1 MRYYLPENVHRELTA
16 QALDPAN
23 LNRVVF
29 STCLATDMSGFST
42 IAEQMRPGELAQ
54 FLTDYFDSL
63 AQPLK
68 RHGVDVTEFRADAIM
83 CAWTGD
89 PLDPSVR
96 KQPILA
102 SLEAARAIADFKDRH
117 QMAGAKLRIGMEAG
131 EVYVGH
137 AGGGGHFVYS
147 IVGDSA
153 NTASRI
159 EGLNK
164 HLGTQILATRSVA
177 AGFDTDLLLRPLGR
191 FRFVGKTEA
200 LPIVEVLAYRG
211 DATPAMVDLCD
222 RFAEALDRFGRADWT
237 WAGELFKAILGRYP
251 QDGPTAFYLD
261 LCERYAKGQAPTE
274 DPAIVNMTAK

>member
-1 MRYYLPENVHRELTA
+1 
-16 QALDPAN
+16 
-23 LNRVVF
+23 
-29 STCLATDMSGFST
+29 
-42 IAEQMRPGELAQ
+42 
-54 FLTDYFDSL
+54 
-63 AQPLK
+63 
-68 RHGVDVTEFRADAIM
+68 
-83 CAWTGD
+83 
-89 PLDPSVR
+89 
-96 KQPILA
+96 
-102 SLEAARAIADFKDRH
+102 
-117 QMAGAKLRIGMEAG
+117 
-131 EVYVGH
+131 VGH

-251 QDGPTAFYLD
+251 QDGPSGFYLD
-261 LCERYAKGQAPTE
+261 LCERYGKGQAPTE
-274 DPAIVNMTAK
+274 DPGIVNMTAK